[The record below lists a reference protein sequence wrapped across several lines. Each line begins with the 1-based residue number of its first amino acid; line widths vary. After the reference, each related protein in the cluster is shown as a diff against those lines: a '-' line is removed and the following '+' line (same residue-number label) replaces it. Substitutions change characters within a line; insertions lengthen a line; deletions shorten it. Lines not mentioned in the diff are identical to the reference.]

1 MELHNLKPASGST
14 KTKRRLGRGQASG
27 QGGTAG
33 RGNKG
38 AGSRSG
44 YKSKKGFEGGQMPL
58 QRRVPKTGFKN
69 HNRVEFEPLNL
80 SKIQTIVDT
89 NKVNEINVE
98 SLRAQ
103 RVIGKMDLV
112 KVLGGGELT
121 AKVTISVH
129 AISESAKTKIES
141 LGGTVNIVKEV

>member
-89 NKVNEINVE
+89 HKVTEITVE